1 MRSESERFWDLIE
14 SASPDHSKCWVWGG
28 ALTSRG
34 YGHFRA
40 ADGTYVL
47 AHRWSYER
55 YVDEIPK
62 GLVLDH
68 LCEVQRCVNPH
79 HLEPVTQHENV
90 RRWRSLHVVK

>member
-62 GLVLDH
+62 DAGRLDRSEGALMNH
-68 LCEVQRCVNPH
+68 DAV
-79 HLEPVTQHENV
+79 
-90 RRWRSLHVVK
+90 WRGVIHGRAGAHV